1 MAERLKNLPESE
13 RPREKAI
20 MHGIRS
26 LSSRELLAIL
36 IRSGIRG
43 TSALDAADHLLLKSG
58 GVNGLLKLSRYDM
71 KQVPG
76 ISEVKALELEA
87 CMELS
92 RRISYER
99 AAEADVVRSPE
110 GLYDWLK
117 KEIGSGDQEQFMA
130 IFLDQANHIL
140 SARTLFI
147 GTVNSSMV
155 SPREVFREALL
166 HGAVNVIV
174 VHNHPGGTLA
184 PSQAD
189 LDATARII
197 EAGRMMGIPV
207 LDHLIV
213 SSKGVYSFRRE
224 GLLTD

>member
-1 MAERLKNLPESE
+1 MAERLKNLPETE

-43 TSALDAADHLLLKSG
+43 TSALDAADQLLQKGG

-76 ISEVKALELEA
+76 ISDVKALELEA

-92 RRISYER
+92 RRISFEH

-117 KEIGSGDQEQFMA
+117 KEIGGGDQEQFMA

-166 HGAVNVIV
+166 QGAVQVMI
-174 VHNHPGGTLA
+174 VHNHPGGTLK

-197 EAGRMMGIPV
+197 EAGRMMGVSV

>member
-13 RPREKAI
+13 RPREKA
-20 MHGIRS
+20 MVHGIRS

-43 TSALDAADHLLLKSG
+43 TSALDAADQLLQKSG
-58 GVNGLLKLSRYDM
+58 GMNGLLKLSRYDM
-71 KQVPG
+71 KQIPG

-87 CMELS
+87 CLELS
-92 RRISYER
+92 RRISYEQ

-117 KEIGSGDQEQFMA
+117 KEIGGGDQEKFMA

-166 HGAVNVIV
+166 QGAVNVMV

-184 PSQAD
+184 PSKAD

-213 SSKGVYSFRRE
+213 TNQGVYSFRRE
-224 GLLTD
+224 GLLPD

>member
-1 MAERLKNLPESE
+1 
-13 RPREKAI
+13 
-20 MHGIRS
+20 
-26 LSSRELLAIL
+26 
-36 IRSGIRG
+36 
-43 TSALDAADHLLLKSG
+43 
-58 GVNGLLKLSRYDM
+58 
-71 KQVPG
+71 
-76 ISEVKALELEA
+76 
-87 CMELS
+87 
-92 RRISYER
+92 
-99 AAEADVVRSPE
+99 
-110 GLYDWLK
+110 
-117 KEIGSGDQEQFMA
+117 MA